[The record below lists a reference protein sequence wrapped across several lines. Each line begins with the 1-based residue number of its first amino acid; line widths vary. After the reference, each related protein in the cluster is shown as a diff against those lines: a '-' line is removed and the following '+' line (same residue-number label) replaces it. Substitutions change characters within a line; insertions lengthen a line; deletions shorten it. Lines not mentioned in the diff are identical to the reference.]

1 MDNRSVVTAMEADME
16 ADEEFC
22 HNPDNFLHKD
32 KSQNSELDK
41 KANLAEKFGY
51 TAQQFGLIKAL
62 ADMQFQED
70 IDFDEGGI
78 TVEWEEDGMDV
89 HCPWMDCT
97 ARFELTDV
105 GAINLYGEAF
115 LREWCRKANEAL
127 KDEGL
132 MKQLKDWSE
141 RTSYVEKFPYRNPIE
156 RFGLV
161 W

>member
-1 MDNRSVVTAMEADME
+1 MD
-16 ADEEFC
+16 
-22 HNPDNFLHKD
+22 
-32 KSQNSELDK
+32 
-41 KANLAEKFGY
+41 
-51 TAQQFGLIKAL
+51 I
-62 ADMQFQED
+62 
-70 IDFDEGGI
+70 
-78 TVEWEEDGMDV
+78 

-132 MKQLKDWSE
+132 MKQLKEWSE
-141 RTSYVEKFPYRNPIE
+141 RTNYVEKFPYRNPIE